1 MESSAYFRLI
11 FSQVASLYDSSSI
24 YLTTK
29 GFISLVAI
37 SGAALFGVQN
47 YQFLGLL
54 GLLVV
59 IDMITGVMASIKL
72 KKSIS
77 SRRALKTVTK
87 SVIYLLFFSVT
98 YLMGSI
104 VPDIEFFIVNGVLAF
119 LVITESLSGMEN
131 IAKMGYSIP
140 RRLLNQLNNFE
151 SQGAYGDKLQ

>member
-1 MESSAYFRLI
+1 MESPDYFRLI

-37 SGAALFGVQN
+37 SGAVLFGVQN

-72 KKSIS
+72 KQSIS
-77 SRRALKTVTK
+77 SRRALKTAIK
-87 SVIYLLFFSVT
+87 SVIYLLLFSAT
-98 YLMGSI
+98 YLMGLI

-119 LVITESLSGMEN
+119 LVITESLSVMEN